1 MKITMRHSRPG
12 AFLLLMLALLF
23 AGAAQAKNYT
33 YVVGGAPNKNYGPT
47 DNVTIN
53 YAHGM
58 GYAVAYHQEN
68 TLRRLVSYDWSLD
81 TSSYGGFVYCNSND
95 TTYAALTLRHGYG
108 APAGR
113 TPDGHSMWKTNVNGL
128 YFAIEIYSL
137 YTGYSTLET
146 ALPIWLDSDEI
157 QIKFTPTTAGNFKTA
172 CDNTIVNTYVQ
183 AGGIGMYMHV
193 NLYADSNFKPS
204 RSTPITDVNFIRTM
218 PYDMRFYNP
227 TTQLSQSFYM
237 DINIDTTSFNGVWP
251 TCTANTVT
259 GTNVK
264 NNTLDFGSYYPKQ
277 IIEGLDAV
285 PFQINLTNCDY
296 IRNIEVKLTSGS
308 VGADPTL
315 LSNTLTG
322 NTAASGIGVQIQG
335 TQNYLSNQMT
345 LIPGDTTSVY
355 KYSPYANQSDYKD
368 SADTY
373 NNNTLN
379 FLATLKR
386 DNNQTITPG
395 SFKATGTFQMSYP

>member
-33 YVVGGAPNKNYGPT
+33 YVVGNDVSGNDGPT
-47 DNVTIN
+47 GIGEVN
-53 YAHGM
+53 YSHGM
-58 GYAVAYHQEN
+58 GYAVAYHQET
-68 TLRRLVSYDWSLD
+68 TLRRLVMYDWSLD
-81 TSSYGGFVYCNSND
+81 TSQYSSAIYCNSTD
-95 TTYAALTLRHGYG
+95 QTYAPLTLKHGYG
-108 APAGR
+108 TPAGK
-113 TPDGHSMWKTNVNGL
+113 TPDGHNMWKTNVEGL

-137 YTGYSTLET
+137 YTASSTLST
-146 ALPIWLDSDEI
+146 PLPIWFDSDVI
-157 QIKFTPTTAGNFKTA
+157 NINFTPNGGLKTA
-172 CDNTIVNTYVQ
+172 CDKTIINTYSK

-193 NLYADSNFKPS
+193 YLYADNKFKPS
-204 RSTPITDVNFIRTM
+204 RSAPITNVSFAKVA
-218 PYDMRFYNP
+218 PYDMQFYNA
-227 TTQLSQSFYM
+227 TTLLKNSYYM
-237 DINIDTTSFNGVWP
+237 NINITTTSFNGVWP

-335 TQNYLSNQMT
+335 TQNYLSNQMR